1 MKLTVI
7 GCGYLGATHAACMA
21 ELGHEVLGVE
31 VDDAERAL
39 LADGRAPFYEPGLAD
54 LLAKHVASG
63 ALRFTDSF
71 EEAGGFADLHFLCVG
86 TPQMASG
93 LGADTGQVESAVR
106 SLAPHLRR
114 PASVVGKSTVP
125 VGTAAQMADLLASL
139 APVGADAELV
149 WNPEFLREG
158 FAVGDTLEPDRVV
171 LGVAGARSEAAL
183 RDFYAP
189 LTDGGTPIVVTDFA
203 TAELV
208 KVAANAFLAT
218 KVSFIN
224 AVGEVCDAAGADV
237 VALADAIGHDARI
250 GRRFLNAGIGFGGG
264 CLPKDIRAFV
274 HRAGELGVEDAMSFL
289 RQVDDI
295 NQRQRE
301 RAHPGRDR
309 RCSAARWRAGGSAC
323 GERRSS
329 PTPTT
334 SATPPPSTSP
344 GPPPPP
350 RRPRHRL
357 RPPGHRDRPGPGS
370 PAWAHADS
378 AIAAADGAEAPSS
391 TSPSGRSSASIDIAA
406 VTDVV
411 AHQADSSTAATSSTS
426 PPGAT
431 TAGRPAASAT
441 ARSGQRSSSRR
452 EGVRPGRLATMR
464 SGSSSSSRSTC
475 QVWPP
480 SVRCST

>member
-31 VDDAERAL
+31 VDDAKRAL

-71 EEAGGFADLHFLCVG
+71 EEAGAFADLHFLCVG

-171 LGVAGARSEAAL
+171 LGVASVRSEAAL

-301 RAHPGRDR
+301 RTHQVATAMLGGSVAGRRIGVWGAAFKPDSDDVRDSPALAIAGLLHLRGARVSVYDPQAAHTA
-309 RCSAARWRAGGSAC
+309 AARF
-323 GERRSS
+323 
-329 PTPTT
+329 PT
-334 SATPPPSTSP
+334 
-344 GPPPPP
+344 
-350 RRPRHRL
+350 L
-357 RPPGHRDRPGPGS
+357 DY
-370 PAWAHADS
+370 ADS
-378 AIAAADGAEAPSS
+378 AVDAARDADLLLHLTEWPEFRELDPVDVGAVVRHRRLLD
-391 TSPSGRSSASIDIAA
+391 GRNLLDLTTWRAA
-406 VTDVV
+406 GWEVR
-411 AHQADSSTAATSSTS
+411 
-426 PPGAT
+426 GL
-431 TAGRPAASAT
+431 GR
-441 ARSGQRSSSRR
+441 R
-452 EGVRPGRLATMR
+452 
-464 SGSSSSSRSTC
+464 
-475 QVWPP
+475 
-480 SVRCST
+480 